1 MELITEHLQGLI
13 LFTAA
18 LLTLGLLSFR
28 ALKRNTDSPGR
39 LVANWAITG
48 AIGYGYVFHLK
59 PMSGAGGQSA
69 LFAVMMATVVGALLA
84 VMWVPAILNIITGP
98 IMEWFAGGWF
108 ADDSKPYYAFAKGLR
123 KRGKA
128 ESALEE
134 IDLQLEKFPDDI
146 EGRLLKAEI
155 QAEDLEEVDGASR
168 LLDEVIAFNEEDK
181 KVVPDALKKLAD
193 WCLRID
199 GSPERAEAALQ
210 RLIGLF
216 PESRIAAEAGRLIKR
231 IPDRR
236 RLLQDP
242 ASRHVLNPKQRGS
255 RIRVTSAYK
264 ASKAESREKSGKTAD
279 GGLDKARVKTRED

>member
-1 MELITEHLQGLI
+1 MELIPEQLQGLI

-28 ALKRNTDSPGR
+28 ALKRRHDSPGR
-39 LVANWAITG
+39 LVAKWAVTG
-48 AIGYGYVFHLK
+48 AIGYGYFFHLK
-59 PMSGAGGQSA
+59 TMSGEGGRSA
-69 LFAVMMATVVGALLA
+69 LFAVMIATVAGAALA
-84 VMWVPAILNIITGP
+84 IMWVPAILNFITAP
-98 IMEWFAGGWF
+98 IMDWFAGGWF

-123 KRGKA
+123 KRGKP

-134 IDLQLEKFPDDI
+134 IDRQLEKFPDDI

-155 QAEDLEEVDGASR
+155 QAEDLQEVHIAAR
-168 LLDEVIAFNEEDK
+168 LLDEVVEFDEEDR
-181 KVVPDALKKLAD
+181 KVAPMALKKLAD
-193 WCLRID
+193 WRLRIE

-216 PESRIAAEAGRLIKR
+216 PESRIADEATRLIRR

-242 ASRHVLNPKQRGS
+242 ASRNALAPKRRGS
-255 RIRVTSAYK
+255 RIRVTSA
-264 ASKAESREKSGKTAD
+264 
-279 GGLDKARVKTRED
+279 DKAARSGSPKKVRNSDDDGPDRVRVQNRKD